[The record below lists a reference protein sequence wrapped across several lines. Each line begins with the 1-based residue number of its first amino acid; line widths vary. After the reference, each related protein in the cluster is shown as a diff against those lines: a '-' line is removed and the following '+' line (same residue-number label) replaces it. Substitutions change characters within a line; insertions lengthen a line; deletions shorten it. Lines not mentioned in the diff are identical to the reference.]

1 MSDDKQNRN
10 TRQKSM
16 ILEYLKDRQDTHVR
30 AEDIIHDLNEG
41 EERVG
46 KTTVYRVLKSLETE
60 GKIRKYTL
68 SEKSPACYQCQEKT
82 LPWMRVKQFFMVT
95 AVNAAEKCRM
105 EENMK
110 IDSLIF
116 DLDGT
121 LWDSSEGIVATWAL
135 VLENY
140 PEIHKKVTAEELA
153 SNFGLPLEQIARN
166 MFPDQ
171 PESLRQQLMAEC
183 GEKEN
188 LYLAE
193 HGGLLYPKL
202 EETLRNLS
210 EKYPLFIVSNCQ
222 DGYIQ
227 SFYSG
232 NHTEKYFK
240 DCECIGVTGKS
251 KGENIRLVME
261 RNGLKAPVYVGDTQG
276 DADAAAQAGIP
287 FIYAAYGFGQV
298 KAFDAEIHT
307 FEELLDIVE

>member
-1 MSDDKQNRN
+1 M
-10 TRQKSM
+10 
-16 ILEYLKDRQDTHVR
+16 
-30 AEDIIHDLNEG
+30 A
-41 EERVG
+41 
-46 KTTVYRVLKSLETE
+46 
-60 GKIRKYTL
+60 
-68 SEKSPACYQCQEKT
+68 A
-82 LPWMRVKQFFMVT
+82 
-95 AVNAAEKCRM
+95 AVNAAGRYRM
-105 EENMK
+105 EKKMK

-135 VLENY
+135 VLEHY

-153 SNFGLPLEQIARN
+153 SNFGLPLDQIARN
-166 MFPDQ
+166 MFPEQ
-171 PESLRQQLMAEC
+171 TEALRMRLMDEC
-183 GEKEN
+183 CEQEN
-188 LYLAE
+188 IYLAE

-202 EETLRNLS
+202 EETLQKLS

-232 NHTEKYFK
+232 NHTAKYFK

-251 KGENIRLVME
+251 KGANIRLVME
-261 RNGLKAPVYVGDTQG
+261 RNGLKSPVYIGDTQG